1 MKRCQESLF
10 CANFCGIDG
19 QMTRLL
25 LLAGLICLAGCA
37 STGGSSE
44 GTSASEAADSTVQQT
59 SEGFTDAALSPL
71 EDLNLRRE
79 SIPDVLASMDSPY
92 TDAIPAT
99 CQGIADEIAKLT
111 VHLGPDHD
119 LPKSDDDDPDR
130 AAWAADKSA
139 ETALG
144 FVASEASGFIPFR
157 SLVREAT
164 GANRHDRAVRR
175 AYAVGLERR
184 SFLKGHG
191 QARGCLWPAAP
202 LPSLDP
208 EDEKIEYRGSTPQ
221 R

>member
-10 CANFCGIDG
+10 CDNFSGIKSFMKRFILVG
-19 QMTRLL
+19 S
-25 LLAGLICLAGCA
+25 LLALAGCA
-37 STGGSSE
+37 STDGSSE
-44 GTSASEAADSTVQQT
+44 GMTASEAADSSIQQT
-59 SEGFTDAALSPL
+59 GDGLTDAALSPL

-79 SIPDVLASMDSPY
+79 SIPDVLERISSPY
-92 TDAIPAT
+92 ADPIPAT

-119 LPKSDDDDPDR
+119 IPPPEDEEDR
-130 AAWAADKSA
+130 AEWAADRSA

-144 FVASEASGFIPFR
+144 YVASEASGIIPFR
-157 SLVREAT
+157 GLVREAT

-191 QARGCLWPAAP
+191 QARGCTWPAAP

-208 EDEKIEYRGSTPQ
+208 EDEKIVYRGSDAS